1 MRTIIV
7 SLHRGGREQNA
18 GACPAASSDGS
29 EPQAGLRM
37 HGDAE
42 ATVSTRA
49 ARMAGLERKADRGLC
64 LRWPVY
70 GTMVRMLE
78 RDNSCQMLRRSWLI

>member
-29 EPQAGLRM
+29 EQQAGLRM
-37 HGDAE
+37 HDDAD
-42 ATVSTRA
+42 ATALIRA
-49 ARMAGLERKADRGLC
+49 ARMTGLERKANRGL
-64 LRWPVY
+64 
-70 GTMVRMLE
+70 
-78 RDNSCQMLRRSWLI
+78 